1 MAIIFAALAAAGAL
15 QAVIPSP
22 ATPTAPDGAC
32 HRATVIARANLV
44 FKPDE
49 ASLFQDKVVVVM
61 EQRRQPD
68 AGAPLL
74 AQRSRAAEP
83 QPAARDPLTFL
94 YCRHVRDD
102 RDDGA

>member
-49 ASLFQDKVVVVM
+49 ASLFLDKVVVVM

-68 AGAPLL
+68 AGAPLW
-74 AQRSRAAEP
+74 AHRARG
-83 QPAARDPLTFL
+83 PAPPRGPRDPLNFL
-94 YCRHVRDD
+94 YCGHVRDD